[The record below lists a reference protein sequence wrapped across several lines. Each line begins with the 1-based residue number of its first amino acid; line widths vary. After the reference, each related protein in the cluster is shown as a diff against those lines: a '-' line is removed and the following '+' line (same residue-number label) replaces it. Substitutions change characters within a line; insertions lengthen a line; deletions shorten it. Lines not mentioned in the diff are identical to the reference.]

1 MLNDC
6 VWMWLLRI
14 IDAGP
19 KGNLSRFMNNS
30 CEPNCETQ
38 KWTVNGDLRI
48 GLFAAKD
55 IPAGKQNTSAS
66 LYVIFVSADGSS
78 AVSPLGFSSAC
89 ASLAMVCARLCCY
102 ERLVT
107 QAQLTAASHL
117 QAYVYSNTNVF
128 MVLFF
133 AISPT
138 LVYQLQWSTV
148 TASCGHLMTN
158 TYSSHGHILSLLDHA
173 CSRQLERH
181 PGTLYWLHFMIR
193 SYAPTLRAYRR
204 VISLSIQQF

>member
-117 QAYVYSNTNVF
+117 QAMFTQIQMSSWSCSLLSVPLLCTSCNDRRSLPAVG
-128 MVLFF
+128 
-133 AISPT
+133 IWWPT
-138 LVYQLQWSTV
+138 LTHLTDTYCHSWTTHVLDNWNVILEHSTGCTSWS
-148 TASCGHLMTN
+148 GHMLR
-158 TYSSHGHILSLLDHA
+158 HCAHIGAL
-173 CSRQLERH
+173 
-181 PGTLYWLHFMIR
+181 
-193 SYAPTLRAYRR
+193 
-204 VISLSIQQF
+204 